1 MPCIA
6 SSFWSAHKPCGS
18 CNAIKSR
25 EWLNLIYKIAG
36 GLSCRTDNVCSWHG
50 HGTMSVLSPRSPV
63 KRKLDFGA
71 VRSAFDPQQSF
82 GLCRVTVWRLFVCGG
97 CGSQQKPRG
106 DFPSRDFCYSG
117 S

>member
-6 SSFWSAHKPCGS
+6 SSFRSAHKPCGS
-18 CNAIKSR
+18 CNATKSR

-71 VRSAFDPQQSF
+71 VRAAFDAK
-82 GLCRVTVWRLFVCGG
+82 RTWRAARL
-97 CGSQQKPRG
+97 
-106 DFPSRDFCYSG
+106 
-117 S
+117 